1 MMAIA
6 DRCVGDEGRKM
17 RWPGLRIIAFAMLP
31 LTIVLGAC
39 SEDQPAA
46 QHSGSSA
53 SSSNPLES
61 AAPALSLVAV
71 GDSEATGHGDPSGE
85 GWVGRYAKL
94 LDTEIGGMVTVTS
107 LAEDGLTSDRLVEQL
122 TSDADAT
129 AAIAAADIIVIGA
142 GGADLNAGDDRFAA
156 GTCSAEA
163 CYKDDLAAFA
173 QNFDAAAVAIVK
185 ARDGKPTLFRAIT
198 PPNVLTGAESV
209 IPPFLRPVA
218 TRIGVFQAKS
228 IRTSVCSAMHKHHGD
243 CIDVLTA
250 FNGAS
255 GKNNA
260 YKSGLMNLSD
270 CCYPSAK
277 GQQLMAELL
286 IRTGTTPVVLG

>member
-1 MMAIA
+1 MSRARVLIMAVA
-6 DRCVGDEGRKM
+6 
-17 RWPGLRIIAFAMLP
+17 LLSLA
-31 LTIVLGAC
+31 IVLGAC
-39 SEDQPAA
+39 SENQPAPRQSA
-46 QHSGSSA
+46 SPA
-53 SSSNPLES
+53 SSSNPQES

-71 GDSEATGHGDPSGE
+71 GDSEATGHGDPTGE

-94 LDTEIGGMVTVTS
+94 LDTEMGRKVTVTS
-107 LAEDGLTSDRLVEQL
+107 LAEDGLTSDLLVEQL
-122 TSDADAT
+122 TSDANT
-129 AAIAAADIIVIGA
+129 MAAIAAADIIVIGA

-163 CYKDDLAAFA
+163 RYKDDLAAFA
-173 QNFDAAAVAIVK
+173 QNMDEAAVAIAK

-218 TRIGVFQAKS
+218 TRVGVYQAKS
-228 IRTSVCSAMHKHHGD
+228 IRSSVCSAMHKHHGD

-286 IRTGTTPVVLG
+286 IKTGTTPVVLG

>member
-1 MMAIA
+1 M
-6 DRCVGDEGRKM
+6 
-17 RWPGLRIIAFAMLP
+17 
-31 LTIVLGAC
+31 
-39 SEDQPAA
+39 
-46 QHSGSSA
+46 
-53 SSSNPLES
+53 
-61 AAPALSLVAV
+61 
-71 GDSEATGHGDPSGE
+71 
-85 GWVGRYAKL
+85 
-94 LDTEIGGMVTVTS
+94 GGKVTVTS

-218 TRIGVFQAKS
+218 TRIGVFQAKIHS
-228 IRTSVCSAMHKHHGD
+228 HIGLLGNAQAPWRLHRRAHCLQRRVRKEQCLQERADESQRLLLPKRQGPTAHG
-243 CIDVLTA
+243 
-250 FNGAS
+250 
-255 GKNNA
+255 
-260 YKSGLMNLSD
+260 
-270 CCYPSAK
+270 
-277 GQQLMAELL
+277 
-286 IRTGTTPVVLG
+286 GTTHQDRNHPRRFGLGRQIDRPVRTW

>member
-1 MMAIA
+1 MAVALLSLAIA
-6 DRCVGDEGRKM
+6 V
-17 RWPGLRIIAFAMLP
+17 
-31 LTIVLGAC
+31 GAC
-39 SEDQPAA
+39 SEDQPALR
-46 QHSGSSA
+46 QSA
-53 SSSNPLES
+53 STASSNNPPES
-61 AAPALSLVAV
+61 TAPALSLVAV
-71 GDSEATGHGDPSGE
+71 GDSDATGKGDPSGE

-94 LDTEIGGMVTVTS
+94 LDPEMGRKVTVTS
-107 LAEDGLTSDRLVEQL
+107 LAEDGLTSDRLVQQL
-122 TSDADAT
+122 TSDADT
-129 AAIAAADIIVIGA
+129 MAAIAAADIIVLGA

-163 CYKDDLAAFA
+163 CYKDDLVAFGR
-173 QNFDAAAVAIVK
+173 NMHEAAVAIAM

-198 PPNVLTGAESV
+198 LPNGLTGAESV

-218 TRIGVFQAKS
+218 TRVGVYQAKS
-228 IRTSVCSAMHKHHGD
+228 IRSSVCSAMHKHHGD
-243 CIDVLTA
+243 CIDVLNA

-260 YKSGLMNLSD
+260 YKSRLMNSSD

-286 IRTGTTPVVLG
+286 IKTGTTPVVLG

>member
-1 MMAIA
+1 MSRARVLIMAVA
-6 DRCVGDEGRKM
+6 
-17 RWPGLRIIAFAMLP
+17 LLSLA
-31 LTIVLGAC
+31 IVLGAC
-39 SEDQPAA
+39 SENQPAPRQSA
-46 QHSGSSA
+46 SPA
-53 SSSNPLES
+53 SSSNPQES

-71 GDSEATGHGDPSGE
+71 GDSEATGHGDPTGE

-94 LDTEIGGMVTVTS
+94 LDTEMGRKVTVTS
-107 LAEDGLTSDRLVEQL
+107 LAEDGLTSDLLVEQL
-122 TSDADAT
+122 TSDANT
-129 AAIAAADIIVIGA
+129 MAAIAAADIIVIGA

-173 QNFDAAAVAIVK
+173 QNMDEAAVAIAK

-218 TRIGVFQAKS
+218 TRVGVYQAKS
-228 IRTSVCSAMHKHHGD
+228 IRSSVCSAMHKHHGD

-286 IRTGTTPVVLG
+286 IKTGTMPVVLA

>member
-1 MMAIA
+1 M
-6 DRCVGDEGRKM
+6 GRHA
-17 RWPGLRIIAFAMLP
+17 LRILAFAVLP
-31 LTIVLGAC
+31 LTILLCAC

-46 QHSGSSA
+46 RHSAAPA
-53 SSSNPLES
+53 SSSNPPES
-61 AAPALSLVAV
+61 AAPGLSLVAV
-71 GDSEATGHGDPSGE
+71 GDSDATGKGDPSGE

-94 LDTEIGGMVTVTS
+94 LDPETGRKVTVTS

-122 TSDADAT
+122 TSDADT
-129 AAIAAADIIVIGA
+129 MAAIAAADIIVIGA

-156 GTCSAEA
+156 GSCSAEA
-163 CYKDDLAAFA
+163 CYKDDLAAFGR
-173 QNFDAAAVAIVK
+173 NMDVAAVAIAK
-185 ARDGKPTLFRAIT
+185 ARDGKPTLLRAIT
-198 PPNVLTGAESV
+198 LPNALTGAESA

-218 TRIGVFQAKS
+218 ARIGVYQAKS
-228 IRTSVCSAMHKHHGD
+228 IRTLVCSAMRKHHGD

-250 FNGAS
+250 LNGAS
-255 GKNNA
+255 GKDNA

-286 IRTGTTPVVLG
+286 IKTGTTPVVLG